1 MKKLI
6 VELSDH
12 EYENIITLAAVNI
25 GRGGRFPYKGI
36 VMYALNAI
44 RRAEIIDDKAAD
56 EEATTKNNIAQERF
70 QDLIEYF
77 SDEKVAK
84 TILSSRKEFK
94 AWLKRLKW
102 HVKRAD
108 ELARV
113 FEDSVVRQLEEEAD
127 YAYADFEEYKKE
139 VLGADFDELPDD
151 DFRYGLK
158 RGIEIIKAAVRSE
171 REKDEA

>member
-12 EYENIITLAAVNI
+12 EYENIITLTAVSL
-25 GRGGRFPYKGI
+25 GRVPYKGI

-56 EEATTKNNIAQERF
+56 EEATTKI
-70 QDLIEYF
+70 
-77 SDEKVAK
+77 
-84 TILSSRKEFK
+84 
-94 AWLKRLKW
+94 
-102 HVKRAD
+102 
-108 ELARV
+108 
-113 FEDSVVRQLEEEAD
+113 DSVVRQLEEEAD

-171 REKDEA
+171 HEKDEA

>member
-6 VELSDH
+6 VEIPD
-12 EYENIITLAAVNI
+12 EQYENIIALTAVNI

-56 EEATTKNNIAQERF
+56 EEATTKI
-70 QDLIEYF
+70 DL
-77 SDEKVAK
+77 
-84 TILSSRKEFK
+84 
-94 AWLKRLKW
+94 
-102 HVKRAD
+102 
-108 ELARV
+108 
-113 FEDSVVRQLEEEAD
+113 VVRQLEEEAD

-158 RGIEIIKAAVRSE
+158 RGIEIIKAAAKE
-171 REKDEA
+171 QK